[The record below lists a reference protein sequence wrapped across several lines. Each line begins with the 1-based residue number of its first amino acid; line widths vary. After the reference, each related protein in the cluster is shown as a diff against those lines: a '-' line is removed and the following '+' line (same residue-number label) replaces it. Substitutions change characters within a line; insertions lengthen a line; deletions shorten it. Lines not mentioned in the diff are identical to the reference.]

1 MKVYLWNEQ
10 YCTYIN
16 VFFPIGC
23 TSQLETF
30 FFQKAKQFL
39 ISNSYK
45 SKNFLFNCILYDS
58 SFQKINGILP
68 FSGFQITLLNFCM
81 TCCWL
86 LWLKNWPIKML
97 IWWDSLYV
105 KSLKQDLGQ
114 CSNLCFCGKNCTLMF
129 KNEFQPFLTPNLF
142 NQDNL

>member
-30 FFQKAKQFL
+30 FFQKAKPFL
-39 ISNSYK
+39 ISNSCK

-68 FSGFQITLLNFCM
+68 FSGFWITLLNFCM

-97 IWWDSLYV
+97 IWWDSLCKV
-105 KSLKQDLGQ
+105 CKTRSGSMLRSLFLRQ
-114 CSNLCFCGKNCTLMF
+114 NCTLMF
-129 KNEFQPFLTPNLF
+129 KNEFQPIFNTNL
-142 NQDNL
+142 